1 MHKFSLF
8 LLNFDHF
15 HNFFHIFTKNSTIS
29 KNTLVILFPGGARL
43 GAHPLT
49 SRGFVEE
56 DFKKVVEL
64 VDKAV
69 EIAKIAGSK
78 TKNIKEFKAFI
89 DSDAEINAKCDAL
102 RAEVQE
108 FAVKFPMP
116 GFDNH

>member
-1 MHKFSLF
+1 MKANYRNSWNYFVHSQSFF
-8 LLNFDHF
+8 LW
-15 HNFFHIFTKNSTIS
+15 KNSVPGDKS
-29 KNTLVILFPGGARL
+29 ALFPGGARL

-69 EIAKIAGSK
+69 EIAKIAGGK

-108 FAVKFPMP
+108 FAIKFPMP